1 MKLWKWF
8 IKCPIL
14 FLLLLSWFGL
24 TAFTWSEGRL
34 PEKLDVNLIEHPV
47 FTALLEPKEPDAVLN
62 DLNEDLDNNSDDLN
76 ATDKPHETEEQALP
90 DFMQRAAAS
99 TVTLG
104 RAS

>member
-47 FTALLEPKEPDAVLN
+47 FTALLEI
-62 DLNEDLDNNSDDLN
+62 
-76 ATDKPHETEEQALP
+76 
-90 DFMQRAAAS
+90 
-99 TVTLG
+99 G
-104 RAS
+104 RAHV